1 MQNIVIKNDID
12 EDINENTINKNNNFD
27 DGSLTNNIGNF
38 NIININTNLDKSVSN
53 AKFKNVSEQK
63 KNNNNSD
70 DICINN
76 VDSNKHKSKN
86 ISHIKIIDNNK
97 NIINNKSNYIKTQ
110 SNTKNNSEKT
120 SETDSN
126 KSKFEIG
133 LCL

>member
-12 EDINENTINKNNNFD
+12 EDINENTINNNFD
-27 DGSLTNNIGNF
+27 DM
-38 NIININTNLDKSVSN
+38 
-53 AKFKNVSEQK
+53 
-63 KNNNNSD
+63 
-70 DICINN
+70 CINN

-126 KSKFEIG
+126 KSRKF
-133 LCL
+133 LDF